1 MGLKRAKK
9 DRPSENDTKNAKN
22 GTKNAKNAISHQ
34 DVRILLPPKLQ
45 RRGLVFKRKL
55 VTMERV

>member
-9 DRPSENDTKNAKN
+9 DGPSENDTKNAKN

-34 DVRILLPPKLQ
+34 DVRIL
-45 RRGLVFKRKL
+45 F
-55 VTMERV
+55 